1 MRPPYNPPAFPEV
14 PGDFNAYE
22 GRSGMT
28 LRDWFAGQAL
38 AGLLAFPD
46 GGNPG
51 NTMAQHTAHHAEMA
65 FLYADAM
72 LAERA
77 KGATD
82 TEFAEVFSTDF
93 DIVPV
98 EEILM
103 GQMKDGS
110 CEPMTFWRNWPG
122 WRQAFANGAVGE
134 PLEPTAWRELTAGE
148 KSTLPT
154 KPI

>member
-1 MRPPYNPPAFPEV
+1 MGAPYNPPAFPEV

-22 GRSGMT
+22 GRTGMT

-38 AGLLAFPD
+38 AATITRGFEVASI
-46 GGNPG
+46 GNQSPVEWAA
-51 NTMAQHTAHHAEMA
+51 NVSYR
-65 FLYADAM
+65 LADAM

-82 TEFAEVFSTDF
+82 TEFAEVFSADF
-93 DIVPV
+93 DTVPV

-103 GQMKDGS
+103 GQMADGS

-134 PLEPTAWRELTAGE
+134 PIEPVAWRELTAGE
-148 KSTLPT
+148 KSNLPT
-154 KPI
+154 KPL